1 MFLQQKMCIWSFK
14 ISMQLNIK
22 RNISCG
28 FVCGFYFY
36 FGERGDTAYDGL
48 PHKSQ
53 CTHEHYRPQLDNKD
67 HDIECV
73 TF

>member
-22 RNISCG
+22 KNISCG

-48 PHKSQ
+48 PHKLSK
-53 CTHEHYRPQLDNKD
+53 EI
-67 HDIECV
+67 DIVWVWDPDKVSE
-73 TF
+73 